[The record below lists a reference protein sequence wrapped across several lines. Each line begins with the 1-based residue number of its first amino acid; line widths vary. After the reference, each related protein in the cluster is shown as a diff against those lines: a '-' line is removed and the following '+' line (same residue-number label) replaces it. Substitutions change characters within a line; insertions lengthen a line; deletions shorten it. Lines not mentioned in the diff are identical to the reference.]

1 MGREGNFRH
10 DIAAKSSPRAVEHL
24 VGELADRQ
32 HGVVSRPQLLE
43 LGIGRGAILHRLELR
58 RLRPVHRGV
67 YAVGRGGLSRSGFW
81 MAAVLACGPCASLS
95 HRSGAAL
102 WSIRRGRSGWIE
114 VTAPRRL
121 GGRKGIRAYRASLP
135 PDEITQVQ
143 GIPVTTA
150 ARTLL
155 DLAAVVDRHELRRA
169 LEQAEVLRLGDITSL
184 DALLSRYPGR
194 RGTAAMRAILQAE
207 LKGERV
213 TRSEL
218 EERFLAFAR
227 DRGLPIPASNV
238 GLALNDGWIEADC
251 VWRDA
256 RVVVELDGFAF
267 HSTREAFRRD
277 RHRDRRLRLA
287 GWEPVRVTW
296 WDLDQ
301 APDQLEAELA
311 ALLALTTAR
320 RATP

>member
-102 WSIRRGRSGWIE
+102 WSIRRGRSGRIE

-121 GGRKGIRAYRASLP
+121 GGREGLRRAPRSAGPQCRTWRPRAPGVAWESRAPGARPRSAGPLSAECGDSGRPGVANSIR
-135 PDEITQVQ
+135 
-143 GIPVTTA
+143 G
-150 ARTLL
+150 LL
-155 DLAAVVDRHELRRA
+155 QCRIWRLGAPGGRA
-169 LEQAEVLRLGDITSL
+169 LEQAEALRLGDITSL

-194 RGTAAMRAILQAE
+194 RGTAALRAVLQAE
-207 LKGERV
+207 
-213 TRSEL
+213 
-218 EERFLAFAR
+218 
-227 DRGLPIPASNV
+227 P
-238 GLALNDGWIEADC
+238 
-251 VWRDA
+251 
-256 RVVVELDGFAF
+256 
-267 HSTREAFRRD
+267 
-277 RHRDRRLRLA
+277 
-287 GWEPVRVTW
+287 
-296 WDLDQ
+296 
-301 APDQLEAELA
+301 A

>member
-1 MGREGNFRH
+1 MGAR
-10 DIAAKSSPRAVEHL
+10 
-24 VGELADRQ
+24 
-32 HGVVSRPQLLE
+32 
-43 LGIGRGAILHRLELR
+43 
-58 RLRPVHRGV
+58 
-67 YAVGRGGLSRSGFW
+67 
-81 MAAVLACGPCASLS
+81 
-95 HRSGAAL
+95 
-102 WSIRRGRSGWIE
+102 
-114 VTAPRRL
+114 
-121 GGRKGIRAYRASLP
+121 GIRSYHSSLP
-135 PDEITQVQ
+135 PDEVTRVQ

-155 DLAAVVDRHELRRA
+155 DLAAVLDHHDLRRA
-169 LEQAEVLRLGDITSL
+169 VEQAQALRLGDVTSL

-194 RGTAAMRAILQAE
+194 RGTAALKAILHAE
-207 LKGERV
+207 INGERV

-227 DRGLPIPASNV
+227 DRGLPAPATNV

-251 VWRDA
+251 VWREA

-267 HSTREAFRRD
+267 HSTRAAFRRD
-277 RHRDRRLRLA
+277 RRRDRRLRLA